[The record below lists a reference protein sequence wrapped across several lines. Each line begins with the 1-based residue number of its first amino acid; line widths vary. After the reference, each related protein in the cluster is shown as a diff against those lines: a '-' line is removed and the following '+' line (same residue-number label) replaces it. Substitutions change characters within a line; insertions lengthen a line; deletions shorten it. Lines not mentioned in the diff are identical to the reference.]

1 MILSEIRDYL
11 QLNRRAAVV
20 DMANRFNT
28 SPDALRGMLEKLV
41 AKGQIKK
48 LPAGT
53 ACSGCSDCDPVTVE
67 IYEWI
72 GDIAGDISSPIKMGD

>member
-1 MILSEIRDYL
+1 MILSEIRDHL
-11 QLNRRAAVV
+11 KLNRRAAVV

-28 SPDALRGMLEKLV
+28 SPDALRGMLDKLV

-53 ACSGCSDCDPVTVE
+53 ACSGCQDCAPETIE
-67 IYEWI
+67 LYEWI
-72 GDIAGDISSPIKMGD
+72 DDIAEE